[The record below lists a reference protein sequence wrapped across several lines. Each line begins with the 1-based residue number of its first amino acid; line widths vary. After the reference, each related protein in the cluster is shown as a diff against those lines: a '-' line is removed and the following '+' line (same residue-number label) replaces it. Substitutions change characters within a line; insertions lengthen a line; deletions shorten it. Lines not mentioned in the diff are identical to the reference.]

1 MIKGKNP
8 VLYANPKTGKL
19 WFEYENRPLTQE
31 EIMAELV
38 EKLDA
43 LLMKQDTL
51 ISLLQAET
59 EKTA

>member
-1 MIKGKNP
+1 MIKGKIP
-8 VLYANPKTGKL
+8 VLYANPETQEL